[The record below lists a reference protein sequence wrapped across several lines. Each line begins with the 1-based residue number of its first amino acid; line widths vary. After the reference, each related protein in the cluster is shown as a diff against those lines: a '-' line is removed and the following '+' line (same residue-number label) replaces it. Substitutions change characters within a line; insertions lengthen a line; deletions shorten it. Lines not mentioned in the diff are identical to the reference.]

1 MIKVLKFG
9 GASVKN
15 SKAIAN
21 IPTILRMYNDYKVI
35 VIISA
40 IGKTTNALEHILHCW
55 QSSDTSNLN
64 KSISALKKTHTDI
77 AYDLFKNDN
86 EVVHRINSYFDE
98 LTNITAQNYEGDF
111 SANYS
116 KIVAYGEYLS
126 TYIVSKYLN
135 KAGFN
140 NELFDAKKLIV
151 TNEGYVDANVDWG
164 ISQKNILKAFD
175 NINNIDTN
183 IFITQGFIA
192 GNTHNE
198 QTTLGREGSDYS
210 AAIIANILDASDIT
224 VWKDVAGIMTA
235 DPNLIPTARLI
246 KHLSYK
252 EAIELSYY
260 GASIIHPK
268 TIKPLQNKNIPL
280 HVKCFFSPKEDGTLI
295 NNETI
300 YDNNQS
306 SIIIKPKQVLFS
318 INASDFSFIVEDNLR
333 YIFQVFA
340 ELKIKVNL
348 LQMSA
353 LTCSVCFDEE
363 PEKIKKLIKLLSS
376 DYNVKYNTKLSLI
389 TIRYFTEEIISSLL
403 KDKNVLLEQRS
414 RVTAQFVID

>member
-21 IPTILRMYNDYKVI
+21 IPTILRMYNDCKVVVI
-35 VIISA
+35 VSA

-64 KSISALKKTHTDI
+64 KSISALKKTHMDI

-98 LTNITAQNYEGDF
+98 LTNITAKNYEGDF

-116 KIVAYGEYLS
+116 KIVAFGEYLS

-140 NELFDAKKLIV
+140 NELFDAKNLII
-151 TNEGYVDANVDWG
+151 TNEGYVDANVDWDT
-164 ISQKNILKAFD
+164 SQKNILKTFD

-280 HVKCFFSPKEDGTLI
+280 YVKCFFSPKEDGTLI
-295 NNETI
+295 NDETI

>member
-9 GASVKN
+9 GASVKD

-21 IPTILRMYNDYKVI
+21 IPTILQMYSDYKIVVI
-35 VIISA
+35 VSA

-55 QSSDTSNLN
+55 QSGNTTDLN
-64 KSISALKKTHTDI
+64 ESISALKKTHTDI
-77 AYDLFKNDN
+77 AYDLFENDD
-86 EVVHRINSYFDE
+86 EVMLKINSYFDE
-98 LTNITAQNYEGDF
+98 LTKITAQNYEGDF

-135 KAGFN
+135 KVGFN
-140 NELFDAKKLIV
+140 NELFDAKKLII
-151 TNEGYVDANVDWG
+151 TNEGYVDASVDWDT
-164 ISQKNILKAFD
+164 SQKNILKAFD
-175 NINNIDTN
+175 NINNIDTK
-183 IFITQGFIA
+183 IIITQGFIS
-192 GNTHNE
+192 GNMHNE

-210 AAIIANILDASDIT
+210 AAIIANILDAAYVT

-235 DPNLIPTARLI
+235 DPDLIPTAQLI
-246 KHLSYK
+246 EHLSYK

-280 HVKCFFSPKEDGTLI
+280 YVKCFYSPKDAGTLI
-295 NNETI
+295 NNETT

-306 SIIIKPKQVLFS
+306 SIIIKRNQVLFS
-318 INASDFSFIVEDNLR
+318 INANDFSFIVEDNLR

-363 PEKIKKLIKLLSS
+363 PEKIEKLIKLLSS